1 MLGRTHEVAA
11 ICTVASAAILYPI
24 NNMTLETAIISFLVA
39 VIGGVT
45 PDIDKPGTKLWK
57 DIPTGSTLSRVIH
70 PVFIGGHRHITHSLL
85 GLFLFGLGA
94 RALLDML
101 PPGDNVNT
109 SIVFL
114 SFIIA
119 FASHLVAD
127 MFTKEGVPLLFPLPF
142 HIGFPPFEFLRI
154 QTNGLAENLVVTPG
168 IIALVIYLGY
178 SHPENVHIILK
189 TIGFTI

>member
-1 MLGRTHEVAA
+1 
-11 ICTVASAAILYPI
+11 
-24 NNMTLETAIISFLVA
+24 
-39 VIGGVT
+39 
-45 PDIDKPGTKLWK
+45 
-57 DIPTGSTLSRVIH
+57 
-70 PVFIGGHRHITHSLL
+70 
-85 GLFLFGLGA
+85 
-94 RALLDML
+94 ML
-101 PPGDNVNT
+101 PPGDNINT

-119 FASHLVAD
+119 FVSHLVAD

-154 QTNGLAENLVVTPG
+154 QTNGLVENLVVTPG

-178 SHPENVHIILK
+178 LHPENVHIILK